1 MNGHSLSLNRLKNDA
16 LDANSA
22 KENKYLLT
30 PVHWD
35 YKNKIARFWM
45 AEERVKKMKEGNW
58 YVMPVR
64 VDEWNVI
71 GEPTSVNKIVL

>member
-1 MNGHSLSLNRLKNDA
+1 MNGHSLALNRLKNGA
-16 LDANSA
+16 LDAGNT

-30 PVHWD
+30 PVHWE
-35 YKNKIARFWM
+35 NKIARFWM

-64 VDEWNVI
+64 IDEWNVI
-71 GEPTSVNKIVL
+71 GEPISMNKIVQ